1 MSKLKEKT
9 IWFCNDCGYESTGY
23 LGRCLSCGAWETF
36 KQAKFSEPKGSKK
49 QNQDSRS
56 NFFIKAETQLLSL
69 TEIPEESIARYPSG
83 SEELDRVLGSGVVPG
98 SVTLVG
104 GEPGIGKS
112 TLLLQV
118 ANYFSSQDLKVIYV
132 SAEES
137 SRQLKIR
144 ANRLKIKQEA
154 DGKNIF
160 VFAENNLNS
169 ILNVIESEEPSL
181 VIIDS
186 IQAIYS
192 DSLDALPGMPSQIR
206 ECCSKLM
213 RTAKG
218 INVPIFL
225 VGHINKD
232 GDIAGPKILEHM
244 VDTVIQFEGSKD
256 ANLRFLRSIKNRFG
270 DTNEIG
276 LYTMSGEG
284 LEDLSNPS
292 EIFLEE
298 KSSGIIFAF
307 HEARRSLLLEI
318 QTLVLNSNYPNPRR
332 FANGIELNRLHQILA
347 IIEKRLDISL
357 SKADVYLNVVG
368 GIFVKDTAS
377 DLAVALAIYKSAMNF
392 ETYNPETEIVAI
404 GELGLNG
411 EIRSV
416 TNCENRI
423 KEAQR
428 LGFKKILIPQK
439 NFSRLDR
446 KNYTIEITPISNLN
460 QCINLFHKSKK
471 PMAQVI

>member
-83 SEELDRVLGSGVVPG
+83 SSELDRVLGSGVVPG
-98 SVTLVG
+98 SITLVG

-118 ANYFSSQDLKVIYV
+118 ANYFSSQELKVIYV

-160 VFAENNLNS
+160 VFAENNLTS
-169 ILNVIESEEPSL
+169 ILNVIENEEPSL

-192 DSLDALPGMPSQIR
+192 DALDALPGMPSQIR

-392 ETYNPETEIVAI
+392 ETYNPEAEIVAI

-439 NFSRLDR
+439 NFSRLDL

-460 QCINLFHKSKK
+460 QCINLFHKPKK
-471 PMAQVI
+471 PMAQAI